1 MNLHGVIAG
10 VSRLDGIY
18 TVKGFILYQ
27 IYDMVI
33 IMTPETITIST
44 NAQDGFL
51 NDTDEFAFLLEE
63 VPRVLRKV
71 FDASIAQ
78 FGLSR
83 TQWRTLAY
91 LIKAEG
97 MTQTELANCLELER
111 ATIGLT
117 IDHLEK
123 LEFVERRRAKGDQRA
138 WRIFLRPKAIDIIPE
153 LRKEANAVYQKM
165 FRGISKADLATIRT
179 AMKKMARN
187 LRVC

>member
-1 MNLHGVIAG
+1 MTTE
-10 VSRLDGIY
+10 
-18 TVKGFILYQ
+18 TVTMSI
-27 IYDMVI
+27 D
-33 IMTPETITIST
+33 
-44 NAQDGFL
+44 AQDGFL
-51 NDTDEFAFLLEE
+51 NETDEFAFLLEE
-63 VPRVLRKV
+63 VPQFLRKA
-71 FDASIAQ
+71 FDKSIAQ

-111 ATIGLT
+111 ATVGLT
-117 IDHLEK
+117 IDYLEK
-123 LEFVERRRAKGDQRA
+123 LEFVERRSAEDDRRV

-165 FRGISKADLATIRT
+165 FKGISKTDLVTIRT
-179 AMKKMARN
+179 AMKKMVGN